1 MYLKKNEIDIEYC
14 KYWMYQFPNKK
25 GVYSYVVYDKLV
37 SLYFFMIKR
46 QVRAAGVNWENVG
59 LLSKNICIQT
69 IY

>member
-37 SLYFFMIKR
+37 SLYFFYDKKTSIKEL
-46 QVRAAGVNWENVG
+46 QV
-59 LLSKNICIQT
+59 
-69 IY
+69 